1 MNNELYHYGVLGM
14 KWGVRR
20 NRGITDSIRDL
31 QRKNANNTLNDV
43 RTKKKQV
50 NGELRELKSY
60 DKNPSKL
67 GSSKISTTI
76 RRSQIKSLTKT
87 QNKLNSKERDAKSAL
102 KELDSIEK
110 YQQKK
115 QERKQ
120 KIKKVYND
128 MNKKAS
134 IGEKMLY
141 NSATR
146 KKAAK
151 YVVNNNMS
159 VSEAKKKAQGE
170 ALKNTAAFLDI
181 YGGAAA
187 YAIHKI
193 K

>member
-20 NRGITDSIRDL
+20 NRGITGSIRDL

-170 ALKNTAAFLDI
+170 ALKNTAAFLAI
-181 YGGAAA
+181 Y
-187 YAIHKI
+187 KI